1 MTSAIVLII
10 ACLRDKILGEP
21 KKFHPLVGFG
31 NFTNWLEQ
39 RLNRAHQDHN
49 NINEHSPL
57 MTRLL
62 GLLGWVALTT
72 PLPLLYYFLYQDNW
86 VFWLLDCLILYAAIG
101 YNSLLKHARQI
112 LQPLLAGDINQAR
125 HYCSY
130 IVSRNTS
137 ELTEQQIARATTE
150 SMLENGHD
158 AVIATVVWFAI
169 GGAPLV
175 ILHRLANTLDA
186 MWGYKNSRFI
196 YFGWFAARMDD
207 VLGWPTAKITALLYA
222 CQGQL
227 RPALTNAKQQGR
239 QYKSLNGGWV
249 MAAGATVL
257 GIKLGGS
264 ASYHGKTITS
274 VTLGAGQPVNTKD
287 VEPSLTLVG
296 NALIIFVAGYTSL
309 LLILDVLL

>member
-1 MTSAIVLII
+1 VTSALILII
-10 ACLRDKILGEP
+10 ACLLDRIFGEP
-21 KKFHPLVGFG
+21 KRWHPLVGFG
-31 NFTNWLEQ
+31 NLTNQLE
-39 RLNRAHQDHN
+39 LWANSAHPDNSGQPLS
-49 NINEHSPL
+49 SPFSA
-57 MTRLL
+57 RLL
-62 GLLGWVALTT
+62 GMFCWLALTV
-72 PLPLLYYFLYQDNW
+72 PLPLLYYFLHQDTW
-86 VFWLLDCLILYAAIG
+86 LFWTLDCVILYAAIG

-112 LQPLLAGDINQAR
+112 IEPMATGDLKQAR

-207 VLGWPTAKITALLYA
+207 LLGWPSAKVTSLLYA
-222 CQGQL
+222 CQGPL
-227 RPALTNAKQQGR
+227 RLALVNAKKQGR

-257 GIKLGGS
+257 GISLGGR
-264 ASYHGKTITS
+264 ASYDGKVIES
-274 VTLGAGQPVNTKD
+274 VTLGAGREVTTED
-287 VEPSLTLVG
+287 VEPCLKLVG
-296 NALIIFVAGYTSL
+296 NALLIFIVGYSVLTL
-309 LLILDVLL
+309 LLDIL

>member
-1 MTSAIVLII
+1 MTSALVLIF
-10 ACLRDKILGEP
+10 AYLLDRLLGEP
-21 KKFHPLVGFG
+21 NRFHPLVGFG
-31 NFTNWLEQ
+31 NLTNRLEQ
-39 RLNRAHQDHN
+39 RFNHAHPDRDKT
-49 NINEHSPL
+49 EVSPL
-57 MTRLL
+57 AARISGMLC
-62 GLLGWVALTT
+62 WFALTT
-72 PLPLLYYFLYQDNW
+72 PLPLLYYFLHQDSW
-86 VFWLLDCLILYAAIG
+86 LFWGLDCLILYAAIG

-112 LQPLLAGDINQAR
+112 LLPLAAGDINQAR

-169 GGAPLV
+169 GGAPLA

-207 VLGWPTAKITALLYA
+207 LLGWPTAKITTLLYG
-222 CQGQL
+222 CQGNLLSAL
-227 RPALTNAKQQGR
+227 RNARIQGR

-249 MAAGATVL
+249 MASGATVL
-257 GIKLGGS
+257 GISIGGR
-264 ASYHGKTITS
+264 ATYDGKVVES
-274 VTLGAGQPVNTKD
+274 VTLGTGPQVTTKD

-296 NALIIFVAGYTSL
+296 NALLIFIAGYTAVHF
-309 LLILDVLL
+309 LISIS